1 MLIVGLAIGI
11 FFVLR
16 YADRVKADPSR
27 SIVANMREDNEK
39 HFSVGGGAR
48 RRRWR

>member
-1 MLIVGLAIGI
+1 MLVLGLAIGI

-27 SIVANMREDNEK
+27 SVIADMRERNAEQ
-39 HFSVGGGAR
+39 FA
-48 RRRWR
+48 WRPRAKPS